1 MMVAVQ
7 YWSLVVTVMEAART
21 ELVATCTGQEL
32 LRFLDGLDLKYRSPR
47 MH

>member
-1 MMVAVQ
+1 MVAVQ

-32 LRFLDGLDLKYRSPR
+32 LRFLDLQSPVKRLDHR
-47 MH
+47 